1 MNELKLTHELFVGKV
16 IGELGFDKTIELL
29 KEAKEAIKPIT
40 KGQTLPLVDVS
51 GTFTAEDMKN
61 FAAKIWL
68 TRNKD
73 NIKPLDEELEIFCRI
88 DR

>member
-1 MNELKLTHELFVGKV
+1 MERKKL
-16 IGELGFDKTIELL
+16 IELL
-29 KEAKEAIKPIT
+29 DGYYPDPAFLADKIL
-40 KGQTLPLVDVS
+40 GLFDVS